1 MLLHDYQI
9 MIVLYRIL
17 KIMSYLNYE
26 TNKKIFLDIS
36 LDEKNFL
43 KHLINRYISEWNIY
57 IILFEMVRRCDI

>member
-1 MLLHDYQI
+1 MLLPDYQI
-9 MIVLYRIL
+9 TIVLYRIL

-26 TNKKIFLDIS
+26 RDKKIFLDIS

-43 KHLINRYISEWNIY
+43 KHLIDILEWNIY